1 MKILNSKSIFSINLK
16 KLSKSIE
23 RKKSNDQIQII
34 DSNLIGI
41 LSVFMNCLIS
51 GFASVYFE
59 KILKESRTSVVI
71 RNIQLSLFG
80 ILFSLI
86 PVLIKDYNLVS
97 EKGFFQGYNFVVWSV
112 ILIQA
117 IGGLIVAFVIK
128 YADNILK
135 EFANSISILLISFVS
150 YFFLKNFVPNEIFM
164 LGASLVVGSTFLY
177 RYENKPSI
185 TLVADQIQKN

>member
-1 MKILNSKSIFSINLK
+1 
-16 KLSKSIE
+16 
-23 RKKSNDQIQII
+23 
-34 DSNLIGI
+34 
-41 LSVFMNCLIS
+41 MNCLIS

>member
-1 MKILNSKSIFSINLK
+1 M
-16 KLSKSIE
+16 
-23 RKKSNDQIQII
+23 
-34 DSNLIGI
+34 
-41 LSVFMNCLIS
+41 IS

-80 ILFSLI
+80 IFFSFI
-86 PVLIKDYNLVS
+86 PVLTKDYNLVS
-97 EKGFFQGYNFVVWSV
+97 EKGFFQGYNFVVWTV
-112 ILIQA
+112 IFVQA
-117 IGGLIVAFVIK
+117 VGGLIVAFVIK

-164 LGASLVVGSTFLY
+164 MGASLVVGATFLY
-177 RYENKPSI
+177 RYESKPKNNS
-185 TLVADQIQKN
+185 VPDQTQKN

>member
-185 TLVADQIQKN
+185 TSVADQIQKN

>member
-1 MKILNSKSIFSINLK
+1 MKILNLKSIFSINLK